1 MTRRQLL
8 SNSRNVDTI
17 VIFETER
24 SRKGTTPMTA
34 RQFVQERRKAMT
46 KIVASRV
53 KKVEFPLHHWCRRF
67 LSPGTHGRQH
77 FCGHVGGL

>member
-53 KKVEFPLHHWCRRF
+53 KE
-67 LSPGTHGRQH
+67 G
-77 FCGHVGGL
+77 